1 MRVGFSGRPSSL
13 PGAFAPSP
21 RERMARY
28 VSACSELGLGCLEL
42 PAGVLFGK
50 SGWRN
55 QFLAACTEAPP
66 GHAGSGRPRRGV
78 DVLVRV
84 RPSDCF
90 GLRAAGLEE
99 RDRTD
104 IGYAR
109 HLVGLVGG
117 RLATVLVRSEH
128 SISASDMSPPE
139 GQGAARI
146 GLVLSWSDQAAVLAA
161 ARATR
166 RSSQFVM
173 LPLLSIG
180 AERASRLE
188 RTVERALGVCRNENR
203 GADMYLFL
211 SMPRSARPS
220 ASANSSTRDTGAL
233 LEAVHRFEEET
244 ASEIG
249 VIFSGPGSEACAHQ
263 AAVIARDLQGTRVS
277 NKMGPPVPKLGST
290 VKIRDVELGLDMQ
303 YAIVSPEQA
312 SVMAGRLSSESP
324 VARAIMGQP
333 CGARVEV
340 AAPDGRVVYELLE
353 VMN

>member
-21 RERMARY
+21 RERMTRY

-55 QFLAACTEAPP
+55 QFLAACTDSASAQ
-66 GHAGSGRPRRGV
+66 AGAGRSRAGV

-90 GLRAAGLEE
+90 GVHVPPGDKARGRAE
-99 RDRTD
+99 

-109 HLVGLVGG
+109 HLVGLIGG
-117 RLATVLVRSEH
+117 RLATVLMRSEH
-128 SISASDMSPPE
+128 SISASDTSLHE

-146 GLVLSWSDQAAVLAA
+146 GLVLSWSDQAAILAA
-161 ARATR
+161 ARAAR
-166 RSSQFVM
+166 RSAQYVM
-173 LPLLSIG
+173 LPLLNLGS
-180 AERASRLE
+180 EHASRLE
-188 RTVERALGVCRNENR
+188 RTAERALGVCRNENR
-203 GADMYLFL
+203 GGDMYLFL
-211 SMPRSARPS
+211 SMPRSGRPS
-220 ASANSSTRDTGAL
+220 ASVTRAL
-233 LEAVHRFEEET
+233 LEVIRGFEDET

-249 VIFSGPGSEACAHQ
+249 VIFSGSGSEAHAHQ
-263 AAVIARDLQGTRVS
+263 AAGIARELQSPAAGNRT
-277 NKMGPPVPKLGST
+277 GPPVPRLGST
-290 VKIRDVELGLDMQ
+290 VRIRDVELGLDMQ
-303 YAIVSPEQA
+303 YAIVSPEHA

>member
-13 PGAFAPSP
+13 PGVFAPSP

-42 PAGVLFGK
+42 SAGVLFGK

-55 QFLAACTEAPP
+55 QFLAACTEASSAQ
-66 GHAGSGRPRRGV
+66 AGAGRSRAGV

-84 RPSDCF
+84 RLSDCF
-90 GLRAAGLEE
+90 GVRASDHEA
-99 RDRTD
+99 RDRAET
-104 IGYAR
+104 GYAR
-109 HLVGLVGG
+109 HLVKLVGG
-117 RLATVLVRSEH
+117 RLATVLMRSEH
-128 SISASDMSPPE
+128 SISASDVSPPE

-146 GLVLSWSDQAAVLAA
+146 GLVLSWSDQAAILAA

-173 LPLLSIG
+173 LPLLSLG
-180 AERASRLE
+180 SEHGSRLE
-188 RTVERALGVCRNENR
+188 RTAERALGVCRNENR
-203 GADMYLFL
+203 GGDMYLFL
-211 SMPRSARPS
+211 SMPRSGRPS
-220 ASANSSTRDTGAL
+220 ANASTRDTGAL
-233 LEAVHRFEEET
+233 LEAVRRFEEEA

-249 VIFSGPGSEACAHQ
+249 VIFSGPGAEAHAHQ
-263 AAVIARDLQGTRVS
+263 AAGIARELQSPRVAGRT
-277 NKMGPPVPKLGST
+277 GPPVPTLGST
-290 VKIRDVELGLDMQ
+290 VRIRDVELGLDMQ
-303 YAIVSPEQA
+303 YAIVSPEHA

>member
-13 PGAFAPSP
+13 PGVFAPSP

-55 QFLAACTEAPP
+55 QFLAACTEASSAQ
-66 GHAGSGRPRRGV
+66 AGAGRSRAGV

-90 GLRAAGLEE
+90 GVRAPSHEG
-99 RDRTD
+99 RDRTET
-104 IGYAR
+104 GYAR
-109 HLVGLVGG
+109 HLVRLVGG
-117 RLATVLVRSEH
+117 RLATVLMRSEH
-128 SISASDMSPPE
+128 SISTSDVSPPE

-146 GLVLSWSDQAAVLAA
+146 GLVIGWSDQAAILAA

-166 RSSQFVM
+166 RSSQFAM
-173 LPLLSIG
+173 LPLLSLG
-180 AERASRLE
+180 SEHGSRLE

-203 GADMYLFL
+203 GGDMYLFL
-211 SMPRSARPS
+211 SMPRSGRPS
-220 ASANSSTRDTGAL
+220 ASASTRDTGAL
-233 LEAVHRFEEET
+233 LEAVRRFEEET

-249 VIFSGPGSEACAHQ
+249 VIFSGPGGEAHAHQ
-263 AAVIARDLQGTRVS
+263 AADIARELQSPRVIGRA
-277 NKMGPPVPKLGST
+277 GPLVPRLGST
-290 VKIRDVELGLDMQ
+290 VRIRDVELGLDMQ